1 MELEP
6 HEGLENTIGLLHGA
20 TAAALLD
27 TAMGCAISTM
37 LPAGQGAVT
46 LDLKLTYL
54 RPLSVKSGTISAEG
68 KVIKLG
74 RQTSYAEGWV
84 RDAAGNL
91 AVHATATFSMVGDEP
106 HARNKM
112 QLSCEP
118 QLLLYDCKHIIG
130 PAMRYSREHKLET
143 HARIVKKASVRLR
156 EKGAHGIGV
165 ADLMKDAGLTHG
177 GFYAHFD
184 SREALVI
191 EAFAYAM
198 DRSTERWRRLA
209 ETMPPEKRMAAIVE
223 SYLTP
228 LHRDDPG
235 HGCAVTAL
243 GAEIARES
251 PKTRKAFAAK
261 LEQMVD
267 MLAEQL
273 PDVPRK
279 AARKQALATLSTM
292 VGTLVLARIAGS
304 GELSDEILGA
314 GRDAALGRAAPARP
328 RRRSLELRRVG

>member
-1 MELEP
+1 
-6 HEGLENTIGLLHGA
+6 
-20 TAAALLD
+20 
-27 TAMGCAISTM
+27 
-37 LPAGQGAVT
+37 
-46 LDLKLTYL
+46 
-54 RPLSVKSGTISAEG
+54 
-68 KVIKLG
+68 
-74 RQTSYAEGWV
+74 
-84 RDAAGNL
+84 
-91 AVHATATFSMVGDEP
+91 
-106 HARNKM
+106 
-112 QLSCEP
+112 
-118 QLLLYDCKHIIG
+118 
-130 PAMRYSREHKLET
+130 MRYSREHKLET
-143 HARIVKKASVRLR
+143 HARIVKKASVRIR

-177 GFYAHFD
+177 GFYAHFN

-198 DRSTERWRRLA
+198 DRSTERWRKLA
-209 ETMPPEKRMAAIVE
+209 ETIPPEKRMATIVE
-223 SYLTP
+223 TYLTP

-267 MLAEQL
+267 MLAEQI

-279 AARKQALATLSTM
+279 AARKQALATLSSM
-292 VGTLVLARIAGS
+292 VGALMLARIAGT

-314 GRDAALGRAAPARP
+314 GRDAALGRATPAKPAARKSRP
-328 RRRSLELRRVG
+328 PSN